1 MWHRTASTPV
11 MNPSFQVLK
20 KQERDVDIILF
31 SGRMDAN
38 SSPDGEDA
46 IQSLVRSGRTKIVV
60 NASGLSYISSS
71 GLRVLLA
78 GLKLAR
84 DVGGDIRLSCLQPQI
99 RDVIT
104 MTGFNRIFTI
114 FDREEEAVKSF
125 LS

>member
-1 MWHRTASTPV
+1 MVSA
-11 MNPSFQVLK
+11 SFQVST
-20 KQERDVDIILF
+20 KQDGDVDIILF

-38 SSPDGEDA
+38 SSPEGENA

-78 GLKLAR
+78 GLKQAR
-84 DVGGDIRLSCLQPQI
+84 QAGGDLRLACLQPQVH
-99 RDVIT
+99 DVIA

-114 FDREEEAVKSF
+114 FEQEEQAVGSF
-125 LS
+125 FS

>member
-1 MWHRTASTPV
+1 MWHRSASTPV
-11 MNPSFQVLK
+11 MNPSFQVLI

-38 SSPDGEDA
+38 SSPDGEEG

-84 DVGGDIRLSCLQPQI
+84 EAGGDIRLSCLQPQI

-114 FDREEEAVKSF
+114 FEREEEAVKSF